1 MKIALII
8 GTRPEIIKMSPIIR
22 ECQGQC
28 LDYFILHTGQHY
40 SYEMD
45 RIFFDELNLPHPK
58 YNLNIGSGSHA
69 EETGQMLMGI
79 EKVLLAEKP
88 DVVLV
93 LGDTNT
99 TLAGAL
105 AAAKLH
111 IKLGHVEAGV
121 RSYDRNMPEEI
132 NRILVDHISDY
143 LFPPTNHGREIL
155 LNEGIADRNI
165 FTTGSTVVEA
175 VSQNLETTL
184 RETHKEPES
193 SSYFLVT
200 CHRQENVDVPEQL
213 GAIFKGLSLVYQEF
227 QLPLI
232 YPLHPRTKKSIKSF
246 GLDTPAGV
254 KFIKPVGYLECLRLE
269 KNARLILTDSGGVLM
284 EACVLHVPCV
294 TLRNSIELVET
305 VEIGANVLAGCEPG
319 NILQAVKQ
327 MLEKSNQWPNLLGDG
342 TAARQTLEIITGQCP

>member
-1 MKIALII
+1 MKIAIVI

-22 ECQGQC
+22 ECEGRHI
-28 LDYFILHTGQHY
+28 DFFILHTGQHY

-45 RIFFDELNLPHPK
+45 KVFFDGLNLPQPE
-58 YNLNIGSGSHA
+58 YNLNVGSGSHA
-69 EETGQMLMGI
+69 KETGRMLMGI

-132 NRILVDHISDY
+132 NRIMVDHISDY

-165 FTTGSTVVEA
+165 FTTGSTIVEA
-175 VSQNLETTL
+175 VLQNLGRTS
-184 RETHKEPES
+184 RETNHELKP

-200 CHRQENVDVPEQL
+200 CHRQENVDVPERL
-213 GAIFKGLSLVYQEF
+213 GAIFKGLSLLYQEF
-227 QLPLI
+227 QLPLL
-232 YPLHPRTKKSIKSF
+232 YPLHPRTQKNIERF
-246 GLDTPAGV
+246 GLNTPAGV
-254 KFIKPVGYLECLRLE
+254 KFIKPVGFLEFLQME

-284 EACVLHVPCV
+284 EACVLHIPCV

-305 VEIGANVLAGCEPG
+305 VKIGANVLAGCEPSS
-319 NILQAVKQ
+319 ILQAARQ
-327 MLEKSNQWPNLLGDG
+327 MLEKSTQWPDILGDG
-342 TAARQTLEIITGQCP
+342 TAARQTIEVITGQ